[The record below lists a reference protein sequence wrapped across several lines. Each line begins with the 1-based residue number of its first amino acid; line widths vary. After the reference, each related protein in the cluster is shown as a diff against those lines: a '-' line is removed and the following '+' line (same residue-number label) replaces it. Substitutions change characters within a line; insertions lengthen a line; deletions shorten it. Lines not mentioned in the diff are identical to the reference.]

1 MMPHASLLTHV
12 HPACYSRNSNIL
24 VWQEGK
30 RGWGAGGG
38 GAGCVIVHQLF
49 RRCVEIQTSGNV
61 PTTYVTVKAKAF
73 DLVN

>member
-1 MMPHASLLTHV
+1 MHH
-12 HPACYSRNSNIL
+12 YSRMSTLPATAGIQTSL
-24 VWQEGK
+24 FGRK
-30 RGWGAGGG
+30 GRGVGGRGGG